1 MAARA
6 AGQQEATGGEEETEP
21 GDLAVGPG
29 SRLQGALPRR
39 LKAMLS
45 PWQVEQ

>member
-1 MAARA
+1 MAVRA
-6 AGQQEATGGEEETEP
+6 AGQQEATGGKEET
-21 GDLAVGPG
+21 GPHSMG
-29 SRLQGALPRR
+29 TWLQGALPRR